1 MKKIIINVLALIYFP
16 SALALE
22 PLAEEELKNI
32 LGQGGVYLTG
42 DITINETGGPL
53 NNTND
58 SSNPAIWQQNCTTA
72 STDKRC
78 GARIAVNA
86 GDGANSGWL
95 VLDNIRGRFSFE
107 GMTLKTRTINS
118 GFDDD
123 GSGVSDGA
131 NFNGDVLEIG
141 LPNTIKYTNVSYTL
155 ANSNQAR
162 PTDAGFN
169 QTDIFNVKIDGD
181 ITLRGNLLL
190 FPTGNP

>member
-1 MKKIIINVLALIYFP
+1 MKKIIMNVLALIYFP
-16 SALALE
+16 SVLALE
-22 PLAEEELKNI
+22 PLAEDELKNI

-53 NNTND
+53 NNTAD
-58 SSNPAIWQQNCTTA
+58 SSNPAIWQQNCTTT

-107 GMTLKTRTINS
+107 GMTLKTRTIDSNDT
-118 GFDDD
+118 GFGGDAALFD
-123 GSGVSDGA
+123 S
-131 NFNGDVLEIG
+131 DVLEIG

-155 ANSNQAR
+155 ANSNKAR
-162 PTDAGFN
+162 PTDVGFQ

-181 ITLRGNLLL
+181 ITLQGNLLL